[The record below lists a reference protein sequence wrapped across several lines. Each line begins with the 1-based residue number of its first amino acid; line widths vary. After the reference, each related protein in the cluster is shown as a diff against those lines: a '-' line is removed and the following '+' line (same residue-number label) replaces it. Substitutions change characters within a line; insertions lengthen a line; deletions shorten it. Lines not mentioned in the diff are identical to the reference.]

1 MTNRLLVSWCQYKWD
16 LAYKLILLNECT
28 VLLSRPQTTT
38 VRPTQSVDDTPR
50 PIGEDHT
57 ATLDDQQITCIMVPV

>member
-28 VLLSRPQTTT
+28 VLLSRPQPTTA
-38 VRPTQSVDDTPR
+38 RPIQSVDDTPR
-50 PIGEDHT
+50 SIGEDHT